1 MAYYD
6 NNQQYTQQ
14 YNQPPKDQG
23 HQQKGKNGN
32 GEGKGY
38 LEEVFATKSGRFERG
53 VDKVKLIANRD
64 KLAAVKSGRA
74 KVLILLNDDADRVN
88 AALPYL
94 PMLATESEW
103 THFMGSMEYVG
114 TTESELWN
122 VRGFNIEDPDAVVNQ
137 MTNQMNK
144 MNQNLTAAMNAQTQA
159 LTKLAE
165 TMSKVGDKNARAMK
179 SRAEA
184 EVEIDEDDEDEIPPT
199 PTREMFPSTPVPKK
213 RSCRGSAKKPTEPA
227 GRGRPTGRGRGTNRI
242 QR

>member
-6 NNQQYTQQ
+6 NQQYTQQ

-23 HQQKGKNGN
+23 QQRQGKNGN

-94 PMLATESEW
+94 PMLATENEW
-103 THFMGSMEYVG
+103 THFLGSMEYVG

-165 TMSKVGDKNARAMK
+165 TMSRPMMMTKTK
-179 SRAEA
+179 SRDH
-184 EVEIDEDDEDEIPPT
+184 VEIDDDDEDEIPPT
-199 PTREMFPSTPVPKK
+199 PTREMFPATPVPKK

>member
-94 PMLATESEW
+94 PMLATENEW
-103 THFMGSMEYVG
+103 THFLGSLEYVG

-165 TMSKVGDKNARAMK
+165 TMSRPMMMTKTK
-179 SRAEA
+179 SRDH
-184 EVEIDEDDEDEIPPT
+184 VEIDDDDEDEIPPT
-199 PTREMFPSTPVPKK
+199 PTREMFPATPVPKK

>member
-94 PMLATESEW
+94 PMLATENEW
-103 THFMGSMEYVG
+103 THFLGSMEYVG

-159 LTKLAE
+159 LAKLAE
-165 TMSKVGDKNARAMK
+165 TMSRPMMMTKTK
-179 SRAEA
+179 SRDH
-184 EVEIDEDDEDEIPPT
+184 VEIDDDDEDEIPPT
-199 PTREMFPSTPVPKK
+199 PTREMFPATPVPKK

>member
-94 PMLATESEW
+94 PMLATENEW
-103 THFMGSMEYVG
+103 THFLGSMEYVG

-165 TMSKVGDKNARAMK
+165 TMSRPMMMTKTK
-179 SRAEA
+179 SRDH
-184 EVEIDEDDEDEIPPT
+184 VEIDDDDEDEIPPT
-199 PTREMFPSTPVPKK
+199 PTREMFPATPVPKK

>member
-6 NNQQYTQQ
+6 NQQYTQQ

-23 HQQKGKNGN
+23 QQRQGKNGN

-94 PMLATESEW
+94 PMLATENEW
-103 THFMGSMEYVG
+103 THFLGSMEYVG

-144 MNQNLTAAMNAQTQA
+144 MNQ
-159 LTKLAE
+159 KLK
-165 TMSKVGDKNARAMK
+165 MISLLQVIKIFRD
-179 SRAEA
+179 
-184 EVEIDEDDEDEIPPT
+184 
-199 PTREMFPSTPVPKK
+199 
-213 RSCRGSAKKPTEPA
+213 
-227 GRGRPTGRGRGTNRI
+227 
-242 QR
+242 

>member
-6 NNQQYTQQ
+6 NQQYTQQ

-94 PMLATESEW
+94 PMLATENEW
-103 THFMGSMEYVG
+103 THFLGSLEYVG

-165 TMSKVGDKNARAMK
+165 TMSRPMMMTKTK
-179 SRAEA
+179 SRDH
-184 EVEIDEDDEDEIPPT
+184 VEIDDDDEDEIPPT
-199 PTREMFPSTPVPKK
+199 PTREMFPATPVPKK

>member
-6 NNQQYTQQ
+6 NQQYTQQ

-94 PMLATESEW
+94 PMLATENEW
-103 THFMGSMEYVG
+103 THFLGSMEYVG

-165 TMSKVGDKNARAMK
+165 TMSRPMMMTKTK
-179 SRAEA
+179 SRDH
-184 EVEIDEDDEDEIPPT
+184 VEIDDDDEDEIPPT
-199 PTREMFPSTPVPKK
+199 PTREMFPATPVPKK

>member
-114 TTESELWN
+114 TTENELWN

-165 TMSKVGDKNARAMK
+165 TMSRPMMMTKTK
-179 SRAEA
+179 SRDH
-184 EVEIDEDDEDEIPPT
+184 VEIDDDDEDEIPPT
-199 PTREMFPSTPVPKK
+199 PTREMFPATPVPKK

-227 GRGRPTGRGRGTNRI
+227 GRGRPIGRGRGTNRI

>member
-94 PMLATESEW
+94 PMLATENEW
-103 THFMGSMEYVG
+103 THFLGSMEYVG

-165 TMSKVGDKNARAMK
+165 TMSRPMMMTKTK
-179 SRAEA
+179 SRDH
-184 EVEIDEDDEDEIPPT
+184 VEIDDDDEDEIPPT
-199 PTREMFPSTPVPKK
+199 PTREMFPATPVPKK

-227 GRGRPTGRGRGTNRI
+227 GRGRPIGRGRGTNRI